1 MASSEVRSVQT
12 EGDYRLRLTF
22 DDGTEGVID
31 LESRLWGP
39 MFVSLRDPHVFA
51 RVRVDP
57 DAGTIVWPNG
67 ADLSPEMLY
76 REVKHSTSSR

>member
-1 MASSEVRSVQT
+1 MDQRSVT
-12 EGDYRLRLTF
+12 EVDPIGEYRLRLTF
-22 DDGTEGVID
+22 DDGSQGVID

-39 MFVSLRDPHVFA
+39 MFDSLRDPDVFA

-76 REVKHSTSSR
+76 REVERSTTAT

>member
-1 MASSEVRSVQT
+1 MASPRVTDAHSEGES
-12 EGDYRLRLTF
+12 RLRLRF
-22 DDGTEGVID
+22 DDGTAGVID

-39 MFVSLRDPHVFA
+39 MFESLRDPDVFA

-57 DAGTIVWPNG
+57 EAGTVVWPNG

>member
-1 MASSEVRSVQT
+1 MGNPNVTSVQT
-12 EGDYRLRLTF
+12 EGDYRLRLRF
-22 DDGTEGVID
+22 DDGTEGTID

-39 MFVSLRDPHVFA
+39 MFESLRDPDVFA
-51 RVRVDP
+51 RVRVDT

-76 REVKHSTSSR
+76 REVIHSTSSR

>member
-1 MASSEVRSVQT
+1 MASPRITDVHT
-12 EGDYRLRLTF
+12 EGEFRLRLRF
-22 DDGTEGVID
+22 DDGTAGVID

-39 MFVSLRDPHVFA
+39 MFESLRDPDVFA

-57 DAGTIVWPNG
+57 EAGTVVWPNG

>member
-1 MASSEVRSVQT
+1 MATPTIARVDVLD
-12 EGDYRLRLTF
+12 DYRLRLRF
-22 DDGTEGVID
+22 DDGTDGIVD
-31 LESRLWGP
+31 LTSRLWGP
-39 MFVSLRDPHVFA
+39 MFDSLRDPDVFA

-76 REVKHSTSSR
+76 REVQRSTTAP